1 MGVSQL
7 KTGPESELVL
17 LPENSRT
24 EVGEGWGARPGGW
37 GAFGTIERTW
47 AGFVSWLCLTA
58 PSSCLPSF
66 GMFAGR
72 SDAFGDTCSGC
83 TVRRGLC
90 VSDPEL
96 AGGEHTLLTEVVK
109 PAKKKP
115 AEAAS
120 PTASACAAFTANPSW
135 QPGVVM
141 SSCVSPRAGAGS
153 RSTVF
158 PEPGAGDG
166 PQPTHNTGLLNQS
179 GQGK

>member
-120 PTASACAAFTANPSW
+120 PTASACAAFTANQPIVAARGGYVFMCLPQGGSW
-135 QPGVVM
+135 VTFH
-141 SSCVSPRAGAGS
+141 CVPRAWC
-153 RSTVF
+153 RRW
-158 PEPGAGDG
+158 
-166 PQPTHNTGLLNQS
+166 PTAYP
-179 GQGK
+179 